1 MLSWAHSTHR
11 CFHEYARIINLI
23 SVHWIWESMSNT
35 PDRYI
40 VNGNLL
46 RKRNLHITDKVS
58 MNDVGVC
65 WQVGNKQQIGSKIY
79 KIKTDQPDVQNVNH
93 YCQFSRI

>member
-1 MLSWAHSTHR
+1 
-11 CFHEYARIINLI
+11 
-23 SVHWIWESMSNT
+23 MSNT

-65 WQVGNKQQIGSKIY
+65 
-79 KIKTDQPDVQNVNH
+79 
-93 YCQFSRI
+93 